1 MKKHVYQTIHT
12 RWIVFIIASTAF
24 LLSGCS
30 QQQDVFLHKD
40 ARHSLDR
47 LKETPELSFMAS
59 EVIPIQDNKNEEFN
73 KASGWLN
80 NTEIL
85 YISNSIENTSVLYSY
100 NLLTGQA
107 ELLFQSSL
115 PIITAEISPKKD
127 KIMIHSSA
135 SAEGVLT
142 VINLSGKELYSGKME
157 SYELIFEWNPF
168 NDDLLIVSAFTE
180 EWDFSTF
187 LLDLKQNS
195 LKSIQLPE
203 PFVKWIS
210 EDMLVY
216 QQWGKN
222 ELALNAPLKSFS
234 LSGNPSRTLFENVY
248 QFDSIGNYLLTI
260 EAGEESTSGMGLYT
274 FTKNGV
280 QKATSFPVPL
290 LTDFSGWIVP
300 FYDSTEDGEVFLYLR
315 AKRQGEADLY
325 ADGFELVRYHVE
337 DNKEEI
343 IFSELANEPLSCS
356 PSGEMCLYGFQLE
369 KVLNMAT
376 REINQLIP

>member
-1 MKKHVYQTIHT
+1 
-12 RWIVFIIASTAF
+12 
-24 LLSGCS
+24 
-30 QQQDVFLHKD
+30 
-40 ARHSLDR
+40 
-47 LKETPELSFMAS
+47 MAS

-337 DNKEEI
+337 DKKEEI

>member
-1 MKKHVYQTIHT
+1 MKKHAYQTIHT

-30 QQQDVFLHKD
+30 QQQDVVLHKD

-47 LKETPELSFMAS
+47 MKETPGLSFMAS

-260 EAGEESTSGMGLYT
+260 EAGEESTSGMGLYS

-337 DNKEEI
+337 DKKEEI